1 MNSEGDARRD
11 WRTLSLVVLGL
22 LVLIVLANLR
32 LEVRGEVTDVGIW
45 SRFVH
50 AALISFTVVSGGIF
64 LATMALSHKHAR
76 LVEQALG
83 TLLAT
88 VVGAF
93 LFGLAV
99 DSGLTTT
106 GAASDVWSQFAL
118 GALRIL
124 ILQAAGW
131 LSIAFIFGI
140 LLVLV
145 TGRESSPDP
154 LLKLESTEFE
164 IISVDTESRADSE
177 E

>member
-1 MNSEGDARRD
+1 MKEEGDARRD
-11 WRTLSLVVLGL
+11 WRTLSLVVIGL

-45 SRFVH
+45 ARFVH
-50 AALISFTVVSGGIF
+50 AALISFTLVSGAIF
-64 LATMALSHKHAR
+64 LGTMALSHRHAR

-88 VVGAF
+88 VVGAL
-93 LFGLAV
+93 LFGALV
-99 DSGLTTT
+99 DSGFTAA
-106 GAASDVWSQFAL
+106 GAATDVWSQFSM

-124 ILQAAGW
+124 IVQGAGW
-131 LSIAFIFGI
+131 LSIAFIFGV

-145 TGRESSPDP
+145 TGRESRADP
-154 LLKLESTEFE
+154 LLELESTEFT
-164 IISVDTESRADSE
+164 SGE

>member
-1 MNSEGDARRD
+1 MNSDGDARRD

-45 SRFVH
+45 SRFIH

-88 VVGAF
+88 GVGAF

-99 DSGLTTT
+99 DSGLTTA
-106 GAASDVWSQFAL
+106 GAASDVWSQFSI

-124 ILQAAGW
+124 VVQAAGW

-140 LLVLV
+140 LLMLV
-145 TGRESSPDP
+145 TGRENSPDP
-154 LLKLESTEFE
+154 LLTLESTEFE
-164 IISVDTESRADSE
+164 TISGSAERLSDAE